1 LEIARRRF
9 RADLARQRILVAPPV
24 HEIHFHSARRLL
36 IQYGAAEGL
45 RTLDALQLAIALD
58 LRQLGV
64 NDEGIPVILDLVDQL
79 HGLRRVLRHL
89 LSAARAQSAAG
100 QDRGPDD
107 DASVPGADRSEAQ

>member
-1 LEIARRRF
+1 MERRELLVETGVGGRRVEVWVEAGWLGPRRTDEAPDF
-9 RADLARQRILVAPPV
+9 SDVDLARA
-24 HEIHFHSARRLL
+24 LL
-36 IQYGAAEGL
+36 I
-45 RTLDALQLAIALD
+45 LD

-64 NDEGIPVILDLVDQL
+64 NDEGIPVILDLVDQM

-89 LSAARAQSAAG
+89 LSAAQAQSAAG

>member
-1 LEIARRRF
+1 METSEFLVHTRIDARSLEMWIEAGWLAPRRTDEAPDF
-9 RADLARQRILVAPPV
+9 SDVDLARA
-24 HEIHFHSARRLL
+24 LL
-36 IQYGAAEGL
+36 I
-45 RTLDALQLAIALD
+45 LD

-89 LSAARAQSAAG
+89 LSAAQAQSAAG